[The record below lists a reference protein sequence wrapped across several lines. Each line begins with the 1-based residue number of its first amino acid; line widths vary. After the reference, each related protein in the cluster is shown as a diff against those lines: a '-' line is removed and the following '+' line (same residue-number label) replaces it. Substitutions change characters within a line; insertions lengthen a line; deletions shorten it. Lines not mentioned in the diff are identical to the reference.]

1 MTSQDEFKAMITLVF
16 KILGVYQ
23 LFRLLSES
31 KNVSLALYNPIMFKG
46 SWITH
51 GPDRKKETRVWLKDI
66 FCAKYA
72 ETISFNIS

>member
-16 KILGVYQ
+16 KMLRVYQ

-31 KNVSLALYNPIMFKG
+31 KNVSLVYNPIMYKG

-51 GPDRKKETRVWLKDI
+51 GPDRKRETRV
-66 FCAKYA
+66 
-72 ETISFNIS
+72 